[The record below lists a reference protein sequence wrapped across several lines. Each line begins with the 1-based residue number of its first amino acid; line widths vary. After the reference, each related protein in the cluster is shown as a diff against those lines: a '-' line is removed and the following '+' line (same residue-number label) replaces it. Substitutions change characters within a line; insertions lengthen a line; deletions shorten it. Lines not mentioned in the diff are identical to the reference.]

1 MMIMYSVFSDLL
13 LPVVVIGT
21 IVHICRYTYGK
32 KNKPEVKQ
40 DEASESEEKD
50 TAQKTVPTVS
60 VNVETKNKML
70 MNDFSN
76 LETKDL
82 CLEILKRVNCQVIFD
97 DDDPDRLLF
106 TFQGEHFVI
115 NASNGYRMI
124 VIWDMFW
131 YSVDVEN
138 LEEVSLLRKA
148 INNVNLNGPRT
159 LVYTITE
166 DKKMW
171 VHTKFDTI
179 LDPGITDVQ
188 NYLPCILGFFF
199 DTKRSLMSEIDRLR
213 NEEKK

>member
-1 MMIMYSVFSDLL
+1 
-13 LPVVVIGT
+13 
-21 IVHICRYTYGK
+21 
-32 KNKPEVKQ
+32 
-40 DEASESEEKD
+40 
-50 TAQKTVPTVS
+50 
-60 VNVETKNKML
+60 

-188 NYLPCILGFFF
+188 NYLPCILGLFF

>member
-13 LPVVVIGT
+13 LPVIVIGT

-40 DEASESEEKD
+40 DEAPESEEKD
-50 TAQKTVPTVS
+50 TVQKTVPTVS

-188 NYLPCILGFFF
+188 NYLPCILGLFF